1 MRPRILLI
9 TPARESDNNGNYH
22 TAHRWLQMLSP
33 DYEVT
38 VAQAFSGQES
48 DLMIALHARRSA
60 LSIVGFQARN
70 PTSPVLLTLTGTDLY
85 KDLPNRDPETVE
97 SMRRAAHWIVLQEDA
112 PHFLSQLEF
121 EILPPGEGRDIH
133 VVFQSAPA
141 MVAFEN
147 PSMLLNVAFVGHL
160 REEKDPRTLFNAL
173 RLLEK
178 QLPIAINAAGNGL
191 DNALAAEASQLA
203 ASDQRFAWL
212 GGMSHEKTRELIR
225 QADILVVPSRM
236 EGGANVIAEALAA
249 GTPVAASAI
258 SGNIGMLGRDWPA
271 YFPVGNA
278 AVLAELLR
286 TCITDKNYLLQLR
299 AAAAKRAPLFSP
311 ESERTAIRNVV
322 AEALVKK

>member
-33 DYEVT
+33 QYEVT
-38 VAQAFSGQES
+38 VAQAFVGQES

-60 LSIVGFQARN
+60 GAIVGFQARN
-70 PTSPVLLTLTGTDLY
+70 PASPVILVLTGTDLY
-85 KDLPNRDPETVE
+85 KDIPNRDPEALE
-97 SMRRAAHWIVLQEDA
+97 SLRRASHWIVLQEDA
-112 PHFLSQLEF
+112 PKFLSQLDF
-121 EILPPGEGRDIH
+121 ELLPPGEGRDIH

-141 MVAFEN
+141 MTPFEN
-147 PSMLLNVAFVGHL
+147 PSMILNVAFVGHL

-173 RLLEK
+173 RMLEK
-178 QLPIAINAAGNGL
+178 ELPIVVNAAGNGL

-203 ASDQRFAWL
+203 ADDPRFAWL

-236 EGGANVIAEALAA
+236 EGGANVIVEALTA
-249 GTPVAASAI
+249 GTPVAASAV

-278 AVLAELLR
+278 QVLADLLR
-286 TCITDKNYLLQLR
+286 TCATDKNYLLELR
-299 AAAAKRAPLFSP
+299 AAAAKRAPLFLP
-311 ESERTAIRNVV
+311 ESEQKTLRAVV
-322 AEALVKK
+322 AQALAKR